1 MASKQY
7 EVVRPFSRTDPR
19 TGVDTHFDVGDVFPG
34 PVDKPYFMDV
44 RGPDGKGPLIAE
56 KPAPADSASKEK

>member
-7 EVVRPFSRTDPR
+7 EVVRPFRRTDPR
-19 TGVDTHFDVGDVFPG
+19 TGAESRFEVGDVYPG
-34 PVDKPYFMDV
+34 PVDQPYYTDP

-56 KPAPADSASKEK
+56 KPATDPASKEK